1 MVLKEQTK
9 PWLKTPDFDGP
20 EFWEL
25 PGRTQEEVNYW
36 MGRWR
41 WRVARLYTVVDKN
54 ARVVPFRPNRA
65 QRDFMDNIHGT
76 DIILKARQ
84 LGFST
89 LIEIIILDA
98 CMWNKNIAAGIIT
111 ITLDDGVKLL
121 KTKVRDVYKRMP
133 EELKAMSPISNGS
146 EDDPGSATLVE
157 FENGSSITVG
167 ISLRGGTYQILH
179 ISELGKI
186 AARFPARAQEIK
198 SGAFNTIGPD
208 QHIFVESTAEGQE
221 GLFYE
226 ICQGAL
232 DRQRRGVEPIPGEF
246 FLHFYPWY
254 EDPAYTLDTKRDIS
268 KEMKTYFKALQ
279 KMTGIVF
286 TRAQVAWYQFKKAQ
300 QGNEMKREFP
310 STPEEAF
317 EASVEGAIFREEIA
331 RVYDQQRIGSYPY
344 EASLGA
350 VYTFWDIGRN
360 DFNVILLG
368 QRVSV
373 AHWNFFKCV
382 FGQGKSLPYYVDEL
396 QELKYAHRFNWGK
409 HVLPHDGNNH
419 EFLSVENRKT
429 SIENALMSMAEIVP
443 RTKDVYNDIELVRPF
458 WETSTFDADGCGVFL
473 KMAQNYKWRRDER
486 LGVWM
491 PKPEHNDPS
500 HFVDAYRT
508 AASCHRLGL
517 LDEDMFGPT
526 EENIDQFERS
536 GAGGY

>member
-1 MVLKEQTK
+1 MTCTVENYREVSDWDAPSFEVLSE
-9 PWLKTPDFDGP
+9 PGNED
-20 EFWEL
+20 EL
-25 PGRTQEEVNYW
+25 EYR
-36 MGRWR
+36 MGRWK
-41 WRVARLYTVVDKN
+41 WRLNNLYTCVDKN
-54 ARVVPFRPNRA
+54 ARVIPFRPNWA
-65 QRDFMDNIHGT
+65 QRDFLDNIHGM

-89 LIEIIILDA
+89 LIEILILDA
-98 CMWNKNIAAGIIT
+98 CMWNKNIASGIIT

-121 KTKVRDVYKRMP
+121 KTKVRDVYERIP
-133 EELKAMSPISNGS
+133 EPIKELSPLST
-146 EDDPGSATLVE
+146 DSATLVE

-179 ISELGKI
+179 VSELGKI

-198 SGAFNTIGPD
+198 SGAFNTVGPD

-221 GLFYE
+221 GLFFD
-226 ICQGAL
+226 ICEDAL
-232 DRQRRGVEPIPGEF
+232 ARQRAGIDPIAGEF
-246 FLHFYPWY
+246 KLHFYPWF
-254 EDPAYTLDTKRDIS
+254 EEPAYTLDTNRTIS

-279 KMTGIVF
+279 KHTGRVF
-286 TRAQVAWYQFKKAQ
+286 ARGQVAWYQFKKAQ

-344 EASLGA
+344 DASLGA

-360 DFNVILLG
+360 DYTVILLG
-368 QRVSV
+368 QRVSA
-373 AHWNFFKCV
+373 AHWNWFKV
-382 FGQGKSLPYYVDEL
+382 LYGQSKSMPHYVDLLIE
-396 QELKYAHRFNWGK
+396 EKLKRRINWGL

-419 EFLSVENRKT
+419 EWLSMENRKT
-429 SIENALMSMAEIVP
+429 QLENALMSHVEICP
-443 RTKDVYNDIELVRPF
+443 RPADLYQDIELVRPF
-458 WETSTFDADGCGVFL
+458 WETSTFDAEGCGDFL

-508 AASCHRLGL
+508 AASAHRLNII
-517 LDEDMFGPT
+517 DDSEYGPT
-526 EENIDQFERS
+526 FHQDNHFERS